1 MKNIIE
7 IKDLSFGYKDK
18 LIDNLSLVIEEGQ
31 FITLMGPSNSG
42 KTTLANILYGNID
55 TKSFIKINGEFINK
69 KNLSN
74 IKKNIGYVMQN
85 NESIFVLD
93 NVRKNVIFNLKKYG
107 YNDEEI
113 VTKIDDIFT
122 KLEIINLLDRNI
134 KELSGGEKELVSLA
148 IALLH
153 DPKLLILDETM
164 IRIDSV
170 RREKIFNY
178 LRKEVKKG
186 LTIINITNNSEEILE
201 GTHLIIFNHSKIM
214 LYTSVGKAFKEP
226 KVFSDNDLELPF
238 IVDLSIKL
246 KYYNM
251 IDKTYFDIKK
261 LVNELWK

>member
-18 LIDNLSLVIEEGQ
+18 IIDNLSLAIEEGQ

-69 KNLSN
+69 KNLPN
-74 IKKNIGYVMQN
+74 IRKNIGYVMQN
-85 NESIFVLD
+85 NESLFVLED
-93 NVRKNVIFNLKKYG
+93 VKNNIIFNIKKYG
-107 YNDEEI
+107 YIDEEI
-113 VTKIDDIFT
+113 EKKIDDIFS
-122 KLEIINLLDRNI
+122 KLDIKYLLDKKN
-134 KELSGGEKELVSLA
+134 KELSGGEKELVALA

-170 RREKIFNY
+170 RREKIFKY
-178 LRKEVKKG
+178 LRKEVKNG

-201 GTHLIIFNHSKIM
+201 GTHLIIFNHNKIM

-226 KVFSDNDLELPF
+226 KVFSVNDLELPF

-246 KYYNM
+246 KYYNI

-261 LVNELWK
+261 LVNDIWK